1 MEKQQSEVVLCRHWP
16 RKLKGKAYVY
26 VGEDLTN
33 KSDLLLDYNPV
44 HKKVPVLVYSSQPIA
59 ESLIILEYSDD
70 CWNNTA
76 KLLPEDPHQ
85 RTKLHL
91 GKREKAMKEF
101 SELLSV
107 FERGIIK
114 ELPK

>member
-1 MEKQQSEVVLCRHWP
+1 MEKQQSEVVLFRHWP

-44 HKKVPVLVYSSQPIA
+44 HKKVPVLVYSGQSIA

-85 RTKLHL
+85 QAKLHL
-91 GKREKAMKEF
+91 GKVLLIKGEEREMAMKEF
-101 SELLSV
+101 SELLSCV
-107 FERGIIK
+107 
-114 ELPK
+114 

>member
-1 MEKQQSEVVLCRHWP
+1 MEKQQSEVVLCRHWV
-16 RKLKGKAYVY
+16 L
-26 VGEDLTN
+26 DLTN

-91 GKREKAMKEF
+91 GKV
-101 SELLSV
+101 L
-107 FERGIIK
+107 
-114 ELPK
+114 